1 VARKRSRKTGSAA
14 SAFATIAFVNRP
26 GIVKVREAPLV
37 VARRRLVVRR
47 SNARWREL
55 FELADVMSEG
65 SARDEA
71 QGRMWYGSTSLI
83 LPTPALDGGDV
94 VFLVCLAEHD
104 VHLRLRALRTARR
117 EASVRAPSP
126 LGRLVGEIRVTGD
139 KRGVRID
146 VDVQAPLIEPA
157 GIARRAP

>member
-1 VARKRSRKTGSAA
+1 MARTRSRKTGFAA
-14 SAFATIAFVNRP
+14 SAFATIPFVTRP

-37 VARRRLVVRR
+37 VARRNLVVRR
-47 SNARWREL
+47 SNQRWREL

-65 SARDEA
+65 SARDEPH
-71 QGRMWYGSTSLI
+71 GRVWYGSTSLI
-83 LPTPALDGGDV
+83 LPTRGLDRGDV
-94 VFLVCLAEHD
+94 GLLACLAERD

-139 KRGVRID
+139 TRGVRID
-146 VDVQAPLIEPA
+146 VDVQAPLIERRVRSKS
-157 GIARRAP
+157 AR